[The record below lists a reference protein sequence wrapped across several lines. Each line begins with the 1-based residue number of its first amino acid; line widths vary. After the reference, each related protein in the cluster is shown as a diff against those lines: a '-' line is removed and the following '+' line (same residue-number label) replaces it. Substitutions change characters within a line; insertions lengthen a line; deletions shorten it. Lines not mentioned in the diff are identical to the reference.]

1 MEEQE
6 QHAAESHES
15 SHPSPAK
22 YIQIVT
28 ALTLITAFE
37 VAIYYVEALRPA
49 FLVIFIGLSAVKFL
63 IVAMFYMHLKFDARI
78 FTNLFIGGLVL
89 AGFIMAALLLLFSII
104 V

>member
-6 QHAAESHES
+6 QHAAEPHES

-22 YIQIVT
+22 YIQIATV
-28 ALTLITAFE
+28 LTLITAFE